1 MFYNLVQ
8 QDSIVSSTMLW
19 VSIGLRPLP
28 TFIFKQGLPLF
39 LHAEQEFG
47 LLLELLHDLV
57 GLDAVVLSLRRRH
70 VVVLA
75 ILGLLPLLHELL
87 VPEVAV

>member
-1 MFYNLVQ
+1 
-8 QDSIVSSTMLW
+8 MLW
-19 VSIGLRPLP
+19 VSIGLRPLS

-39 LHAEQEFG
+39 LHAEQEFS

-70 VVVLA
+70 VVVLSV
-75 ILGLLPLLHELL
+75 LGPLPLLHELL